1 MKMGMYVIYDKVAEE
16 AGPIF
21 QAVNNGVALRQ
32 AVNVLKPLPVS
43 LRDEYQLVKVAEF
56 ETKDMQ
62 IYILPPEIVDFSVAI
77 ARSEEYA
84 FVEVETK

>member
-1 MKMGMYVIYDKVAEE
+1 MKQNLYVIYDKTAEE

-32 AVNVLKPLPVS
+32 VVNVLKPLPAS
-43 LRDEYQLVKVAEF
+43 LRDEYKLVKVGEF
-56 ETKDMQ
+56 DTLTMKVCVCN
-62 IYILPPEIVDFSVAI
+62 PEEIDYSIAI

-84 FVEVETK
+84 FVEVEND